1 MNKDATPERLLAL
14 GSWSCTKRVASILGV
29 TQQAISMASTRLE
42 ARGLCRLYE
51 TKRVP
56 GRCGRPFRVFVAIP
70 KRQ

>member
-1 MNKDATPERLLAL
+1 MNKDATPERLL
-14 GSWSCTKRVASILGV
+14 
-29 TQQAISMASTRLE
+29 ASTRLE